1 MLERPWVGFIPDQ
14 AGGGRGSSAGSVMC
28 SHSQPQVIKTNRP
41 CKSCSLFLLLS
52 IYLCFVGDCQIP
64 EFHGLERSLC
74 SKRWEKNP
82 VHPFQFSSVSFFFL
96 FFCLLRNPNKQKF
109 NMENSVSMAIYLN
122 ILGCKWQQFNCFMS
136 SWGWQLE
143 GWRTN
148 PNPSKSLVSP
158 QSWFKNCLWSVLKAL
173 QVLGPCRSWWWLR
186 QW

>member
-1 MLERPWVGFIPDQ
+1 MQKLFTLSSSLHLSLLCGGLPDSWIPQ
-14 AGGGRGSSAGSVMC
+14 SGE
-28 SHSQPQVIKTNRP
+28 
-41 CKSCSLFLLLS
+41 
-52 IYLCFVGDCQIP
+52 
-64 EFHGLERSLC
+64 EFMFKEMG
-74 SKRWEKNP
+74 KNP